1 MWLHAL
7 VWLRLLSLVQELF
20 KGSELPIL
28 VIIHDVL
35 CLLFSLLNGTRLIN
49 IFTACAD
56 DVFTI
61 SLEGKLVGAWS
72 IIVCHF
78 ESLPV
83 KTRCVQKFPSHQN
96 TQISYTNFAQSKSMA
111 KSCLRSSI
119 QTKQCQI
126 SSERCIEAKQIA
138 HVREK

>member
-7 VWLRLLSLVQELF
+7 VWLRLFSLVQELF

-35 CLLFSLLNGTRLIN
+35 SLLFNLLNGTRLIN

-83 KTRCVQKFPSHQN
+83 KTICVQKFPSHKN
-96 TQISYTNFAQSKSMA
+96 TQISYTQFTQSKKHGKIM
-111 KSCLRSSI
+111 L
-119 QTKQCQI
+119 TKL
-126 SSERCIEAKQIA
+126 
-138 HVREK
+138 HTH